1 MEAVLARFNRELVF
15 ETEKPFFFS
24 RQCYVYPESM
34 IGHFSQIQMIF
45 LPKNTTL
52 RLQPLD
58 TDIIKHF
65 KVKYRKR
72 LVKYVLTRIQKDASA
87 TQIVKGADVLDW
99 IGMLQLVFAKS

>member
-34 IGHFSQIQMIF
+34 IGHFSQIRIIF

-52 RLQPLD
+52 RLQSLGN
-58 TDIIKHF
+58 DIIKSF
-65 KVKYRKR
+65 KVKYRKK
-72 LVKYVLTRIQKDASA
+72 LVKYVLPGIQEHASA

-99 IGMLQLVFAKS
+99 IGMFYLVLTKS

>member
-1 MEAVLARFNRELVF
+1 MDDIWGNGSLLARFNRKLVY
-15 ETEKPFFFS
+15 ETEKPFFS

-34 IGHFSQIQMIF
+34 IGHFSQTQIIF

-58 TDIIKHF
+58 NNIIKNF

-72 LVKYVLTRIQKDASA
+72 LVKYVLPKIQEDASA
-87 TQIVKGADVLDW
+87 TQIVKGADVLN
-99 IGMLQLVFAKS
+99 